1 MTEPSRRIFD
11 IVLWSS
17 LSNLVLLAAFL
28 IGWNFAEIK
37 ASLRHLKPLEAKA
50 GEAQAASPSDRGDNE
65 LFTRGPQRQ
74 LKGELQLTAVS
85 ATPEARAEEDT
96 APPETPQD
104 EGQLAEVGPEGVNAQ
119 SMSPLL
125 RQGSGG
131 RLEIGNFSTVSMSG
145 ETSQCLDIGYGLLD
159 DASAPHGALQ
169 VLAESDAITMARI
182 CAANGTVILTCRGGG
197 VTISP
202 RRPRPDDRCTG

>member
-1 MTEPSRRIFD
+1 MRDSPRRIFD

-17 LSNLVLLAAFL
+17 LSNLVLLSAFL

-37 ASLRHLKPLEAKA
+37 ATLRQLKPLESKA
-50 GEAQAASPSDRGDNE
+50 GAAQAAARSDRGDNE

-85 ATPEARAEEDT
+85 ATPDAPVAATVAEKS
-96 APPETPQD
+96 PD
-104 EGQLAEVGPEGVNAQ
+104 EGQQLAELGPEGVNTQ

-125 RQGSGG
+125 RRASGG
-131 RLEIGNFSTVSMSG
+131 SVEIGNFSTVSMNG
-145 ETSQCLDIGYGLLD
+145 EISECLDIGYGLLD
-159 DASAPHGALQ
+159 DAGAPRGALK

-182 CAANGTVILTCRGGG
+182 CAANGTIVLTCRGGG